1 MKRVLILFL
10 SLNLCAGY
18 SQFPPQVG
26 QLGTTAIYKDSSLII
41 NWATNCKIVRGWQD
55 ISNTSLGKATTGD
68 SSMAIG
74 PANGTGIVSLGDGG
88 SAILTFETP
97 IKNGNGFDFCVFENG
112 FDGFLELAFV
122 EVSSDGVNF
131 FRFPATSNTQTLT
144 QKGSFDN
151 SGDATKLNNLAG
163 KYTANYGT
171 PFDLQDLLGTL
182 GLDVNTITHI
192 KIIDVVGNINAPYAT
207 YDKNNNPINDPWTTP
222 FASGGF
228 DLDAVGVIN
237 QQAVGIGEY
246 SDLNTHIHLF
256 PNPCQTSLYLDSSI
270 EIISELNLKNELG
283 FIVYSQKY
291 QINETIIDTS
301 CLPAGFYT
309 VEFMLKNG
317 NRISKKIIKN

>member
-10 SLNLCAGY
+10 SLNLLCGY

-55 ISNTSLGKATTGD
+55 ISNTGLGKATAGD

-74 PANGTGIVSLGDGG
+74 PANGTGVVSLGDGG

-171 PFDLQDLLGTL
+171 PFDLQDLLGTI

-207 YDKNNNPINDPWTTP
+207 YDKNNNPINDPWPTP

-237 QQAVGIGEY
+237 QQAVGVREY
-246 SDLNTHIHLF
+246 DDLQTSIVLF
-256 PNPCQTSLYLDSSI
+256 PNPCLANIYVNSST
-270 EIISELNLKNELG
+270 EVISELNLKNELG
-283 FIVYSQKY
+283 
-291 QINETIIDTS
+291 IITYAHKPQQNNTMIDARN
-301 CLPAGFYT
+301 LPPGFYT
-309 VEFMLKNG
+309 LELVLKNG